1 VGLAIQASGKQLRR
15 FSLPRTIFEIKV
27 IQLSKIMEYA
37 QDAKY
42 TIEYDLELAVKER
55 IIVGKRTPA

>member
-42 TIEYDLELAVKER
+42 MIEYYLELAVKER